1 MPDDHDVP
9 AAATAPPDDEDPQ
22 LQESDVTVR
31 RVLMRALAKRQA
43 ERDRQSQRE
52 A

>member
-1 MPDDHDVP
+1 MPVDHDVP
-9 AAATAPPDDEDPQ
+9 ATATAPPDDAPQ
-22 LQESDVTVR
+22 LEESDVAVR
-31 RVLMRALAKRQA
+31 RVLMRAVAKRQA